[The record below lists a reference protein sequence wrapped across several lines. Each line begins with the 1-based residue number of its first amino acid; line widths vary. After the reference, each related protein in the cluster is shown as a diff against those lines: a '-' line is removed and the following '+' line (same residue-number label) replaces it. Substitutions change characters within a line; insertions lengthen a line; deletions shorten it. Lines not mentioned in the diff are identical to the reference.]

1 MFHVLYNLP
10 LLELEDHLL
19 VCVGIETSLVLLT
32 IKLVLFP
39 LFDSI
44 KLLVLLKLIQGLSLL
59 LNHITMSEGE
69 IIESFDLFHLIFVI
83 FPFILLVLQDLIS
96 LDKCVDLVSLVIVFI
111 LALLVHR
118 ITLEFK

>member
-10 LLELEDHLL
+10 LLELEDHLF

-59 LNHITMSEGE
+59 FNHITMSEGE

-96 LDKCVDLVSLVIVFI
+96 LDKCVNLVSLVIVFI